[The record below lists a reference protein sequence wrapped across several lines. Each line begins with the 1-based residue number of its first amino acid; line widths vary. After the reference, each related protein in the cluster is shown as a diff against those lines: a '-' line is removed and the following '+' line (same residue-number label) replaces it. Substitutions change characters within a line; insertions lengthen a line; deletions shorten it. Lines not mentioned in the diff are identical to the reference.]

1 MRHRYFSKLIILV
14 SILIAM
20 ASFARSEAQAQASP
34 PFGTWGS
41 TAGPT
46 TLYVSPQVCY
56 FESRV
61 RNYRIQGACSWNPSS
76 NGGILTIYNASQNG
90 APIYE
95 NIVYINA
102 TTISVY
108 GEIFRRQN

>member
-41 TAGPT
+41 TAGPA

-76 NGGILTIYNASQNG
+76 NG